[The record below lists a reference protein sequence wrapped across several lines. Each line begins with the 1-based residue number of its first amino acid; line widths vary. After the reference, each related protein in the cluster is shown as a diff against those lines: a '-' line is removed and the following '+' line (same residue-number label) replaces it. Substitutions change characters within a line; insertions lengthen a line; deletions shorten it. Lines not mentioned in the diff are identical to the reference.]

1 MANYRIKAEKTGP
14 RTFKKEL
21 QMISYRGSA
30 LYSEDGTTLISEK
43 DVFYPNDYLTK
54 GATAVVLDSNSYRKD
69 GLSLGNKLRKGR
81 PAALPIEER
90 FPLQTEVSRSLL
102 GINRAETQQGIF
114 DNVSSYGLERK
125 DWVIYSGWPDRNQGR
140 NWEFKNSPAGPHQAT
155 IDRDD
160 AKGSSIVISSY
171 PVPYFNPGNAPIGQ
185 RIRGLTGPIG
195 PGWAR
200 YIQSLVAMY
209 VIEYMVNN
217 FTLDEKRAFR
227 LEFLESTYPKASGN
241 KFNRL
246 YWDQIWL
253 DISQG
258 RFQDNKNIPII
269 PQGRLVNF
277 TFPSSE
283 RLDIIETFDAN
294 VSEDERF
301 VNPTYTN
308 FFFATTRYT
317 WIEPDQG
324 HYRIKT
330 NPNEEV
336 WSEYWGIDYNSLP
349 QALRDWEFG
358 VYESEASVPAFVK
371 TYKLPYYLIESKTPS
386 ESLIFGSSWPQ
397 SFSDPAIP
405 QIQGALAEGNL
416 PGARESNY
424 AVITLSS
431 MRAFRYQPGR
441 ISGFTYGV
449 RISDEGAGPGT
460 ILEWGVENFTDGY
473 FFRLRNGTDFGIV
486 RRSTIPLGL
495 TPLFI
500 EAQYEEREAYIS
512 QLTGIVRYRDLLS
525 DSEVLRLDEEVREGT
540 QVKVYE
546 TFIEQN
552 VMNGDGLNSQGDS
565 GYIYNPSTV
574 TMYKIEFGW
583 YGAIGARFYV
593 YIPQGPGEARWV
605 TLHTLVIE
613 NQIGQPCLEDPFFF
627 FKYRAYVDSPSR
639 LRLPQ
644 FVEKYGASYYIDGGD
659 EGTVS
664 ISSGRAS
671 NRRVPTILSD
681 TTKVPTYSWATVL
694 GLKPKEIIT
703 NTQGNEFK
711 NKKEIFPISASIT
724 STTPVEIKF
733 VNQFGCKEN
742 GYTFQE
748 GYQCVLP
755 EKQRLRGV
763 FQVNKLQKDENR
775 LVALGEDKDSP
786 IPTITYTGPDSNFP
800 ESEANLGGEVANFVG
815 WGAFNNSLHGS
826 HLIADKLY
834 TAYLNP
840 TIEGTSSTV
849 GFSGDEIV
857 IRRVTR
863 DPRFNGL
870 AKNRAWSNAE
880 LLYRYN
886 EPISIKLSP
895 YRKDTTLLSTVEI
908 TSPEFYLLFTKR
920 TARSRDGLGGDC
932 RTEGAS
938 IGCDGN
944 HFGDYEI
951 GIIWPKADNIVSAT
965 SAVNGKAYTITSAG
979 NTDFTLIGA
988 SNNSPGTV
996 FTATGPATGTGQITE
1011 ISYPDSMISRSRS
1024 TRKDFGIIN
1033 PHNPAD
1039 RTINNSE
1046 VEVTDDN
1053 GEGNYYV
1060 VDKTIPNPDTYRY
1073 YEGLPINFGST
1084 KVRTNVLSS
1093 SQAGWLRVSSQG
1105 LETSEGLGTDGLG
1118 VIDSQFPNIP
1128 GIDGGECHAIYGRS
1142 GEIQVFSTFTN
1153 KNAEGQ
1159 IIGGRFYLSSTS
1171 PWPAGLW
1178 AGSEDIFVEEEGTGA
1193 SIVVKTIEDEPQQQF
1208 TPTGTSVRYFLLPVT
1223 TNSPFTDGAPVIS
1236 KYRAI
1241 ALYET
1246 SLLRRDA
1253 RLLDRKIV
1261 GQNIFPIRFFI
1272 RMREG
1277 SQIGGVTVGQ
1287 VTPNGIIQAPFT
1299 PHGSTLSVNNVD
1311 GQQDLHDGGSGD
1323 TEASATKSLV
1333 AFSHPGSLVAPTSY
1347 SYFDISN
1354 GGDGINR
1361 AKKCPSF
1368 ISRDLLSGAGFSGVG
1383 DYPIRWLEFKESG
1396 DPVASY
1402 FVSAGSPTEIDL
1414 TSVFGINTESVGPN
1428 FWGNKAL
1435 FMISRN
1441 IEQGTEG
1448 TMSVTLN
1455 YKEQ

>member
-1 MANYRIKAEKTGP
+1 MADYRIKAEKTGP
-14 RTFKKEL
+14 RTYKKEL

-30 LYSEDGTTLISEK
+30 LFSEEGATLSSEK
-43 DVFYPNDYLTK
+43 DVYYPNDYLTK
-54 GATAVVLDSNSYRKD
+54 GSVAVVMDSDSYKKD

-81 PAALPIEER
+81 PAALPIEEQ

-125 DWVIYSGWPDRNQGR
+125 DWVIYNGWPDWRQGN
-140 NWEFKNSPAGPHQAT
+140 NWEFKNSPAGPHDAT
-155 IDRDD
+155 IDFDD

-171 PVPYFNPGNAPIGQ
+171 PVPYFNPGNAPISR
-185 RIRGLTGPIG
+185 RIRGETGPIG

-200 YIQSLVAMY
+200 YIQSVVAMY

-217 FTLDEKRAFR
+217 FTLQERQAFR
-227 LEFLESTYPKASGN
+227 LDFLERKYPKTSSGQ
-241 KFNRL
+241 FNRL

-258 RFQDNKNIPII
+258 RFEDNRNIPII

-277 TFPSSE
+277 TFPTSE
-283 RLDIIETFDAN
+283 RLDIISLYGAN
-294 VSEDERF
+294 VSEDERL
-301 VNPTYTN
+301 VNPSYTE

-330 NPNEEV
+330 NPNQEV

-349 QALRDWEFG
+349 QTLRNWEFK
-358 VYESEASVPAFVK
+358 VYESEAAVPQFVK
-371 TYKLPYYLIESKTPS
+371 DFKLPYFLIENKIPS
-386 ESLIFGSSWPQ
+386 ESLIFGRSWPQ
-397 SFSDPAIP
+397 SFSDPNTP
-405 QIQGALAEGNL
+405 QTQGALAEGNL
-416 PGARESNY
+416 PGSRESNY
-424 AVITLSS
+424 AVTTLTS

-449 RISDEGAGPGT
+449 RVSDEGAGPGT

-486 RRSTIPLGL
+486 RRSTVSLGI

-500 EAQYEEREAYIS
+500 EAEYEEKEAYIS
-512 QLTGIVRYRDLLS
+512 QLTGVVRYRDLLS
-525 DSEVLRLDEEVREGT
+525 DSEVLRLEEQVREGT
-540 QVKVYE
+540 QTKVYE

-552 VMNGDGLNSQGDS
+552 NMNGDGLNSQGDS

-583 YGAIGARFYV
+583 YGAIGARFYA
-593 YIPQGPGEARWV
+593 YIPQGPGESRWV

-613 NQIGQPCLEDPFFF
+613 NQLGQPCLEDSFFF

-644 FVEKYGASYYIDGGD
+644 FIEKYGASYYIDGGD

-671 NRRVPTILSD
+671 NRRVPAILSD
-681 TTKVPTYSWATVL
+681 TQKIPTYSWATVL
-694 GLKPKEIIT
+694 GLKPKEIII
-703 NTQGNEFK
+703 NTAGNEFK
-711 NKKEIFPISASIT
+711 SKKEIFPVSASVT
-724 STTPVEIKF
+724 STTPVELKF

-742 GYTFQE
+742 AYTFQE
-748 GYQCVLP
+748 GYQCILP
-755 EKQRLRGV
+755 EKQRLRGI

-786 IPTITYTGPDSNFP
+786 VPTMSYIGPDSNFS
-800 ESEANLGGEVANFVG
+800 ESENNLGGDNFVG

-840 TIEGTSSTV
+840 TVDIEGTLSTS
-849 GFSGDEIV
+849 GFDGPEIV

-863 DPRFNGL
+863 NPQFNGL
-870 AKNRAWSNAE
+870 SRNRPWISAE
-880 LLYRYN
+880 LLYRFN
-886 EPISIKLSP
+886 EPISLKLSP

-920 TARSRDGLGGDC
+920 IRRSRDGLGGRC
-932 RTEGAS
+932 ITEGNF

-951 GIIWPKADNIVSAT
+951 GIVWPKADPS
-965 SAVNGKAYTITSAG
+965 SY
-979 NTDFTLIGA
+979 
-988 SNNSPGTV
+988 
-996 FTATGPATGTGQITE
+996 
-1011 ISYPDSMISRSRS
+1011 SYPDSLISQSRS

-1033 PHNPAD
+1033 PHNPDD
-1039 RTINNSE
+1039 RVINE
-1046 VEVTDDN
+1046 PDVEVKDD

-1060 VDKTIPNPDTYRY
+1060 LDKNIPDPESYRY
-1073 YEGLPINFGST
+1073 YEGLPIDFGSDEI
-1084 KVRTNVLSS
+1084 RTNVLSS
-1093 SQAGWLRVSSQG
+1093 SQAGWLHISSQG
-1105 LETSEGLGTDGLG
+1105 LEIGEGLGTESLG
-1118 VIDSQFPNIP
+1118 IISHQFPNIP
-1128 GIDGGECHAIYGRS
+1128 GVDGGECHAIYGRA
-1142 GEIQVFSTFTN
+1142 GEIQVLSTFTN
-1153 KNAEGQ
+1153 KDSLGN
-1159 IIGGRFYLSSTS
+1159 IIGGRFYLQATSS
-1171 PWPAGLW
+1171 WPSDLW
-1178 AGSEDIFVEEEGTGA
+1178 ASSNDLFVEEDGTGA
-1193 SIVVKTIEDEPQQQF
+1193 SIVVRTIAGEPQQQF
-1208 TPTGTSVRYFLLPVT
+1208 TPPGTAVRYFLLPVT
-1223 TNSPFTDGAPVIS
+1223 VVSGSAFAPDTPVIS

-1241 ALYET
+1241 AIYET
-1246 SLLRRDA
+1246 SLIRKDA

-1277 SQIGGVTVGQ
+1277 AQIGGVTVGQ

-1299 PHGSTLSVNNVD
+1299 PHGSTLSVNNID
-1311 GQQDLHDGGSGD
+1311 GDPDLHDGGAGD
-1323 TEASATKSLV
+1323 TESSASKSLV
-1333 AFSHPGSLVAPTSY
+1333 AFSHPGSLIAPTSY
-1347 SYFDISN
+1347 SYFDISS
-1354 GGDGINR
+1354 GGDGTDR
-1361 AKKCPSF
+1361 TKKCPSF
-1368 ISRDLLSGAGFSGVG
+1368 ISNELLSGAGFSGVG

-1396 DPVASY
+1396 DPVAAY
-1402 FVSAGSPTEIDL
+1402 FISPGTPTELDL
-1414 TSVFGINTESVGPN
+1414 SSVFGINTESIGPN

-1435 FMISRN
+1435 FMVARN
-1441 IEQGTEG
+1441 IQEGVEG
-1448 TMSVTLN
+1448 TVSVTLN